1 MTVLSA
7 SAAASVAGTALARN
21 RQPGRGLRGR
31 GLLAAANAA
40 GGRSQLRM
48 RVRATDG
55 NAQIP
60 PSAAWHR
67 CLTVQLRA

>member
-1 MTVLSA
+1 MTALSA
-7 SAAASVAGTALARN
+7 STAASAAGTALARD
-21 RQPGRGLRGR
+21 RQRRRGLRSR
-31 GLLAAANAA
+31 WLLAAANGT

-48 RVRATDG
+48 RVHATDG